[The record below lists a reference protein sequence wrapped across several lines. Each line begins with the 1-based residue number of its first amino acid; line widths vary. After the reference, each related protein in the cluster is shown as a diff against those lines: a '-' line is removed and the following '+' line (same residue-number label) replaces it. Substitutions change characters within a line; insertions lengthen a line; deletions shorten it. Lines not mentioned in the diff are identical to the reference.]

1 MKKLFMITFLA
12 FLILTGCGDKV
23 SIIEQGQSDYP
34 VIDTDDYS
42 GEMSYE
48 VIDSYV
54 ITDMEANQVATENID
69 SYMFVKVENSDGEVE
84 WIDYPDFVDE
94 NGKLTD
100 GCSMYIVKIR
110 VTNIDAEYKYTKEE
124 NYGSPYI
131 FRADNITLNYISED
145 QKSVIPMTINYYSL
159 RQEGDNTWS
168 TFELEPG
175 ETIEY
180 EIGFIL
186 GTVVDDNLGK
196 KIFEVDK
203 ERLFLCGGGNDEY
216 YQINWEKR

>member
-1 MKKLFMITFLA
+1 MKKLFMITVLV
-12 FLILTGCGDKV
+12 LTMLTGCGSNG
-23 SIIEQGQSDYP
+23 SIIEQGQSEYP
-34 VIDTDDYS
+34 VIDTDDHS
-42 GEMSYE
+42 GEMRYE

-54 ITDMEANQVATENID
+54 ITDLAANHVATENMD
-69 SYMFVKVENSDGEVE
+69 PYMFVKVENSDGEEE

-94 NGKLTD
+94 NDKLTD
-100 GCSMYIVKIR
+100 GCSMYIVKMS
-110 VTNIDAEYKYTKEE
+110 VTNIDAEYKYTKTE
-124 NYGSPYI
+124 NYDSPYI

-145 QKSVIPMTINYYSL
+145 QESVIPMTINYYSL

-186 GTVVDDNLGK
+186 GTVVSDDSNGK
-196 KIFEVDK
+196 TFAVDK
-203 ERLFLCGGGNDEY
+203 EMLFLNGSGDEY
-216 YQINWEKR
+216 CQIDWEER